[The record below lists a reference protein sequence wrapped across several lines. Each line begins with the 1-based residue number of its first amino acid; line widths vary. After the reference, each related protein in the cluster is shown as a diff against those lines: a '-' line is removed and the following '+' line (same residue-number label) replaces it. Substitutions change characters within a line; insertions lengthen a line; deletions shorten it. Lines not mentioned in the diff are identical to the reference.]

1 MRKANFVAALC
12 ALALLAIPMAL
23 PISAAGKNG
32 AQAKD
37 QPPKEL
43 TDADVPR
50 ISVDELLL
58 IMAKKQPVVVV
69 DVRALDTYSEK
80 IRGALQIPLDEVE
93 ARMKEIPR
101 NREIVTYCA

>member
-12 ALALLAIPMAL
+12 ALALLAMPLAR
-23 PISAAGKNG
+23 PVSAASDNGGK
-32 AQAKD
+32 AKAPQA
-37 QPPKEL
+37 KEL

-58 IMAKKQPVVVV
+58 MIAKKQPVVVV